1 MTRFRAAGDALAA
14 TLSDGAVL
22 LNLRTKRYFS
32 LNETGTRVWELLLE
46 GRTEEE
52 IVRAMTR
59 EYDVGE
65 DAARRETADVI
76 TALRENELIVADD
89 AP

>member
-1 MTRFRAAGDALAA
+1 VTRFRAAGDALAA

-52 IVRAMTR
+52 IVRTMT
-59 EYDVGE
+59 EDYDVAE
-65 DAARRETADVI
+65 DAAQRETAAVI
-76 TALRENELIVADD
+76 AALRENELIVADD
-89 AP
+89 AR